1 MKSNKNG
8 FTLVELLAVIVILAL
23 IMIIAIPSVMTVVNN
38 ARRQSF
44 YLYAESIQ
52 SKALAKYQQD
62 IGGLDAV
69 GANIEN
75 CTVYD
80 IKKDLDIRNTGEYTG
95 YVKIGRAPIA
105 TGNENHSILL
115 SDTKGIKS
123 AKYCVYNSAAAS
135 SCDPTEPWIFEGKQG
150 SVIIKKVLPAP
161 KVTPDGI
168 TQEYKLCA
176 NYQYET
182 TEGGKKVVKTSAT
195 TCNESKEAIAGDTYE
210 YAMYLTLVGKQY
222 LVSNIL
228 VDDNLTREEFNK
240 QVRVVNNMQ
249 NGVNEYL
256 IPSCTDREIIVGIDK
271 DFNKTTNVTT
281 TEEANT
287 ARPVATVTTTNQDDT
302 TRNTNYLT
310 TTNTTTKQTK
320 VTHVSNTAQSTKYT
334 SVSQQ
339 AGTTRN
345 TAHLNKTSTTARSTV
360 KVSST
365 ATKTKELGISKTTTT
380 TKTTKLS
387 KTTTTTTKQIG
398 LTTTTKTTKRT
409 GLTTTT
415 KTTKQ
420 TGLKT
425 TTTSTKTMHLSTSTT
440 TRRTKDVT
448 STTVADRTTHN
459 VTVATTTVRGTHDV
473 SVATTKEVLYQWIDT
488 TDTTAVNTDL
498 LLESLIVEPYNIGNF
513 TPTTFYYSTKVP
525 NDVTSVNVKAVPM
538 NKDGTTVVQITGD
551 KGLAKGGNIVNV
563 ILTDTKTGKEQSYKI
578 HVTRLEIAETNAPQM
593 TNTTVKPGTGTGAP
607 DPTLEQSNAQLRYL
621 KVAGYQLTFSSDVYN
636 YKLKVDN
643 LEDLK
648 LSYEPLSPLA
658 MAHDMGNSDLK
669 NGSVIVVTV
678 ISQNG
683 YYQKDYTIEIEYDEP
698 DSVLTKTL
706 KWFLMLLVVILIIL
720 VIAIYVQKQGIRV
733 SNKGEKKAKE
743 TNEVPAEAQPQ
754 SIDQNATNN
763 NTANENHDNTNYTNL

>member
-80 IKKDLDIRNTGEYTG
+80 IQKDLDIRNTGEYTG
-95 YVKIGRAPIA
+95 FVKIGRAPIA

-150 SVIIKKVLPAP
+150 SIIIKKVLPAP

-168 TQEYKLCA
+168 SQEYKLCA

-195 TCNESKEAIAGDTYE
+195 TCNESKEAIMGDTYE

-228 VDDNLTREEFNK
+228 VDDNLTQEEFNK
-240 QVRVVNNMQ
+240 QIRVVNNMQ
-249 NGVNEYL
+249 NGVNEYQ
-256 IPSCTDREIIVGIDK
+256 IPSCTDQEIIVGIDK
-271 DFNKTTNVTT
+271 DFNKTTKVTT
-281 TEEANT
+281 TEEVNT
-287 ARPVATVTTTNQDDT
+287 SRPVTKVTTTSPENT
-302 TRNTNYLT
+302 TRSTDYLT
-310 TTNTTTKQTK
+310 TTTKTTTQTK
-320 VTHVSNTAQSTKYT
+320 VTHVSNTAEATKYT
-334 SVSQQ
+334 SVSQG
-339 AGTTRN
+339 AGTTRK
-345 TAHLNKTSTTARSTV
+345 TAHLNETSTAATTRSTI
-360 KVSST
+360 KIST
-365 ATKTKELGISKTTTT
+365 TVTKTKELAISKTTTV
-380 TKTTKLS
+380 TKTTKLD
-387 KTTTTTTKQIG
+387 KTTTTVTKQ
-398 LTTTTKTTKRT
+398 T

-415 KTTKQ
+415 TSTKQ

-425 TTTSTKTMHLSTSTT
+425 TTTSTKTMNLSTT
-440 TRRTKDVT
+440 TTSKGTKDVS
-448 STTVADRTTHN
+448 STTVADRTTQN
-459 VTVATTTVRGTHDV
+459 VTVATTTERGTHDV

-498 LLESLIVEPYNIGNF
+498 LLESLVVEPYNIGNF

-525 NDVTSVNVKAVPM
+525 NDVTSVKVRAVPM
-538 NKDGTTVVQITGD
+538 NKDGSTVVQITGD

-578 HVTRLEIAETNAPQM
+578 HVTRLEIAETNATQM
-593 TNTTVKPGTGTGAP
+593 TNTTVKPGSETGAP
-607 DPTLEQSNAQLRYL
+607 DPKLEQSNAQLRYL

-648 LSYEPLSPLA
+648 LSYEPLSPFA

-669 NGSVIVVTV
+669 NGSVVVITV

-683 YYQKDYTIEIEYDEP
+683 YYQKDYTIEIEYDAP

-706 KWFLMLLVVILIIL
+706 KWFLMLLVAILIIL

-743 TNEVPAEAQPQ
+743 TNEVPTEAQPQ
-754 SIDQNATNN
+754 AIDPNAVNNSATN
-763 NTANENHDNTNYTNL
+763 ESQDNTNYTNF